1 MTLSDAHQ
9 PLSQALVNSLQ
20 AHYSQLQGRR
30 IWLACSGGRDS
41 LSLAYL
47 CQQLYWSGQ
56 LPFLP
61 QLLHVH
67 HGLQAAND
75 LWAEQTQDWALKQ
88 AIPCQVL
95 QVSVDGHSEQ
105 SARKARYEAMMQV
118 MNHRDVLMLAHHG
131 DDQAE
136 TLLLRLFN
144 GAGVTG
150 LGGMREWTSKQHPEP
165 SRKQISLWRPWL
177 TVRRYQITAYAK
189 ANALPFVDDPTN
201 VISQKHRGANEGGEI
216 ADDDLVNHCLDSHL
230 KYALNTGLNTALN
243 TGSSRGLPTGSTD
256 YSQSIN
262 DRAWLRSIIIPQ
274 LQARFPQSID
284 VIMRS
289 SQLLQNAS
297 DMVNEQAHA
306 DIHSVEFAPQDVFS
320 PQAQQWQFTAQASA
334 LFSECQSVLNI
345 KRLLLLSKPRQSA
358 AIHQWL
364 SPKAT
369 DLPAPKRLVDEVLQL
384 CWRSDNNH
392 QTQHDWHSG
401 QSSYQVRRYQDKL
414 FRLDNDWSQW
424 LDMAPH
430 YQRIEFA
437 PETQD
442 LPEAIS
448 LKTSSGQFDWQVSG
462 LSRLYNALLDQFVD
476 VNRQPEAVNQVNQ
489 WPNYPLSQLPLVLT
503 MEPLPRQL
511 SVTLAGREGSK
522 SGKKLL
528 QALKI
533 PAFMRESVVL
543 CSMAYVTND
552 NDLSYDTAPL
562 FLISLAGI
570 HLLKGPFEAVIARWL
585 HHASPMLHL
594 QKQANK

>member
-9 PLSQALVNSLQ
+9 PLFQALVNSLQ
-20 AHYSQLQGRR
+20 THYSQLQGRR

-47 CQQLYWSGQ
+47 CQQLYRSGQ
-56 LPFLP
+56 LSFLP

-75 LWAEQTQDWALKQ
+75 LWAEQIQDWALKQ

-95 QVSVDGHSEQ
+95 RVCVDGHSEQ

-118 MNHRDVLMLAHHG
+118 MNHEDVLMLAHHG

-136 TLLLRLFN
+136 TMLLRLFN

-150 LGGMREWTSKQHPEP
+150 LGGMREWTSKQQPEP
-165 SRKQISLWRPWL
+165 SRKQITLWRPWL

-201 VISQKHRGANEGGEI
+201 VISLRQWANNEAGEV
-216 ADDDLVNHCLDSHL
+216 ADDDLVNHCLDNHL
-230 KYALNTGLNTALN
+230 KYALNTALT
-243 TGSSRGLPTGSTD
+243 TGSNRELPTGSTD

-284 VIMRS
+284 AIIRS

-306 DIHSVEFAPQDVFS
+306 DIHSVVFAPQDVFW
-320 PQAQQWQFTAQASA
+320 PQAQQWQFTAQTSA

-345 KRLLLLSKPRQSA
+345 KSLLLLSKPRQSA
-358 AIHQWL
+358 VIHQWL

-384 CWRSDNNH
+384 CLRSDNNH

-414 FRLDNDWSQW
+414 FRLDSDWSQW
-424 LDMAPH
+424 LDIAPH
-430 YQRIEFA
+430 CQRIEFA
-437 PETQD
+437 PESQG
-442 LPEAIS
+442 LPESIS
-448 LKTSSGQFDWQVSG
+448 LKAPSGQFDWQVSQ
-462 LSRLYNALLDQFVD
+462 LSTLYNALLDQFEGI
-476 VNRQPEAVNQVNQ
+476 NRQSDAVNPLNQ
-489 WPNYPLSQLPLVLT
+489 LPNYPLSQLPLVLT

-552 NDLSYDTAPL
+552 KDLSYDTAPL

-570 HLLKGPFEAVIARWL
+570 HVLKGAFEAVIARWL
-585 HHASPMLHL
+585 HCARPILHV
-594 QKQANK
+594 QKVSQ